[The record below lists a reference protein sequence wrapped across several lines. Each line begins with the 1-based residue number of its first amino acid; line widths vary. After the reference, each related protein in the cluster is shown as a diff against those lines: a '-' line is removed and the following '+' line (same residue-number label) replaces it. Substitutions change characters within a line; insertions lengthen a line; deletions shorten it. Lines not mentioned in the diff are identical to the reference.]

1 MPRTTGTRDRAPR
14 PSFTKEVDEVV
25 ILNFGPP
32 LFPAHL
38 RQIQQVTGEEVEQV
52 LDVLDQLGFTAAEW
66 GRGSFLL
73 HLPRSGALAAT
84 LLAAVAHRTNRFPRL
99 VRAKPYGAVDVV
111 DLQELGTPSPRPA

>member
-1 MPRTTGTRDRAPR
+1 
-14 PSFTKEVDEVV
+14 VDEVV

-52 LDVLDQLGFTAAEW
+52 LDVDVSGITDDRPLVSQVLGVLDQLGFTAAEW